1 MTYQNDMPWNA
12 FPVYRTSPARGRVVT
27 MSSPASHSSATSGN
41 GHRPHTSVTADAA
54 GTTDQQGPS
63 PASQV
68 AAGPE
73 GQQVA
78 SGRPTTDRPNPSRL
92 PGIALAAAAGIA
104 ATIVGALLPGFSPL
118 LLAIIAGIAVGN
130 LVPLPGSTT
139 PGLTYSSKT
148 LLRTGIV
155 LLGLQVVLGD
165 ILGLGLGMIAVVI
178 AIVACGILGTLA
190 IGRLL
195 GTSPV
200 LTILVAS
207 GFSICGA
214 AAVGAVAGVV
224 DPKQKKGEDVATAI
238 ALVVL
243 FGTIMIPLLPLTA
256 RLLGLD
262 STTAGLWAG
271 GGVHEVAQVVAV
283 GGVLGGGALTV
294 AVIVKLARVLMLAPV
309 IAVLSIRAR
318 RAAGRAT
325 ERTSTSA
332 PDTAEAR
339 SATLPSP
346 TGNHPTSLPPIVPL
360 FVAGFLAMVLVRS
373 FIPLPEVVLTTASLA
388 QTLLLST
395 AMFALGCGVKVRT
408 LVQVGVRPFVLAALS
423 TLLVAGLALGGVLL
437 VA

>member
-1 MTYQNDMPWNA
+1 
-12 FPVYRTSPARGRVVT
+12 
-27 MSSPASHSSATSGN
+27 MSSPAHHDSTAADSGC
-41 GHRPHTSVTADAA
+41 GPTFAPDGTDAQGSPGA
-54 GTTDQQGPS
+54 PQPSGPAAQEPLGTNTPSGTTSPS
-63 PASQV
+63 L
-68 AAGPE
+68 
-73 GQQVA
+73 
-78 SGRPTTDRPNPSRL
+78 L
-92 PGIALAAAAGIA
+92 PGIALAATAGVA
-104 ATIVGALLPGFSPL
+104 ATVAGSFLPGMSPL
-118 LLAIIAGIAVGN
+118 LLAIIVGIVVAN
-130 LVPLPGSTT
+130 LVPLPAATA
-139 PGLTYSSKT
+139 PGMTYSSKT
-148 LLRTGIV
+148 LLRAGIV

-165 ILGLGLGMIAVVI
+165 IVGLGAGMIAVVI
-178 AIVACGILGTLA
+178 VIVAGGILGTLL
-190 IGRLL
+190 IGRAL

-200 LTILVAS
+200 LTILVAC

-224 DPKQKKGEDVATAI
+224 DPEQKKDEDAVTAV

-243 FGTIMIPLLPLTA
+243 FGTLMIPLLPLA
-256 RLLGLD
+256 AGLLGLD
-262 STTAGLWAG
+262 TTTAGLWAG